1 MSVKIMLSENRL
13 ETINFKSKRPV
24 DDEYIGDLFNQLMW
38 ASTSL
43 EYKKISKQL
52 RNTLLDNTNSDF
64 DCQHPEWFD
73 EPIDE
78 VPKVDTTICDF
89 CGYRESCEKSLEN
102 LTIEIQGLSFIKN
115 HGYTIQPQDHIGALQ
130 NCFRAKNESS
140 ETIMID
146 PFLGFSQLSNKSR
159 TLYLVPY
166 SSVKQRFPDQRSN
179 VILQSAIGYD
189 LKTAQS
195 IWPVDLRI
203 LQLLMDNKFLA
214 KLKKAI
220 RGNDIIYQNLT
231 QLDLRC
237 LKKINTQRGWNHGR
251 KSHDYMSALESIFS
265 RLVSVIKS
273 FKEFENI
280 AITPHKPYIDHPFES
295 TGSGWVV
302 IAVRMLELEPQLFDY
317 LCKHNADNALFL
329 DEMFN
334 DRFER
339 MGGLSIELDTDVRRF
354 IPRFPAILLQP
365 LMENSEVKLEQPSC
379 RIIKMHRVPISEPCL
394 LIDSLNFELSELK
407 GWYFA

>member
-1 MSVKIMLSENRL
+1 MSVKIILSENRL
-13 ETINFKSKRPV
+13 ETINFKLKRPV
-24 DDEYIGDLFNQLMW
+24 DGEYIGDLFNQLMW

-52 RNTLLDNTNSDF
+52 RNILLENSNGDF

-115 HGYTIQPQDHIGALQ
+115 HGYTIQPQDHVGALQ
-130 NCFRAKNESS
+130 NCFSAKNESS

-166 SSVKQRFPDQRSN
+166 SSVKQRFPDQSSN

-195 IWPVDLRI
+195 IWPIDLRI

-220 RGNDIIYQNLT
+220 RRKDIIYQNLT

-237 LKKINTQRGWNHGR
+237 VKKINTQRGWNHGK
-251 KSHDYMSALESIFS
+251 KSDDYMSALESIFS
-265 RLVSVIKS
+265 KLVSVIKL

-329 DEMFN
+329 NEMFN

-365 LMENSEVKLEQPSC
+365 LTENSEVRLEQPSC
-379 RIIKMHRVPISEPCL
+379 RIIKMYRVPISEPCL